1 VRNERSDLELIRGV
15 QSGDQGAFEQ
25 IVRRY
30 QSRLFNFI
38 FRYIGESQSA
48 EDITQEVFLKVWQ
61 AAPSYEPR
69 AEVSTWIFKIAYH
82 FSLNELGRRKR
93 YRIFHEAFCR
103 EEVHICVS
111 EPTISRELESEIMQI
126 LDKLPENQRA
136 ALLMRVNEGFSYR
149 EISQILNTSVSAVES
164 LIFRARTCLRQLRSR
179 RRHDPTMGV

>member
-30 QSRLFNFI
+30 QNRLFNFI

-82 FSLNELGRRKR
+82 LSLNELGRRKR
-93 YRIFHEAFCR
+93 YRIFHESFCR

-111 EPTISRELESEIMQI
+111 EPTISRESESEIMQI

-164 LIFRARTCLRQLRSR
+164 LIFRARTCLRQYFSLSQKE
-179 RRHDPTMGV
+179 